1 MAEALSHIRVLDM
14 TRYLAG
20 PWATQMLGDM
30 GAEIIKVER
39 PNEGD
44 VVRTFGPPFPR
55 DKHGQE
61 CKESTFFLGMNRGK
75 KSVTLDI
82 ATPEGQDI
90 IRKLAA
96 NCDVLIENYIVGT
109 LQRYG
114 LGYDDIKAIK
124 PDIIYC
130 SITGYGQDGPYRD
143 RAGFDPIIQAMSG
156 LMSIN
161 GVPDGEPGG
170 GPLKT
175 GIAIAD
181 IMTGMNAAIAIL
193 GALNY
198 RSVSG
203 QGQFIDM
210 ALLDVMVAALTS
222 ENMKYLLLGE
232 IPQRLGRVSRNLAPT
247 QPFQCKDGILS
258 LAIAN
263 DAQFAKFMN
272 IMGRPEIAR
281 DEKFAKNAARK
292 RNRLEL
298 VAMLEAIFLTRPV
311 SEWVELIA
319 STGIPCGT
327 VNNIKAVFDDPQ
339 VKHRGM
345 RIELEHSQLG
355 TTPAV
360 ANPIRYS
367 ATPIKYKS
375 AAPLL
380 GQHTR
385 EVLRDLAHIE
395 DEQFERLAKKG
406 VV

>member
-1 MAEALSHIRVLDM
+1 MAEALSNIRVLDM

-20 PWATQMLGDM
+20 PWASQTLGDM
-30 GAEIIKVER
+30 GAEIIKIER

-44 VVRTFGPPFPR
+44 VVRTFGPPFPK
-55 DKHGQE
+55 DKHGKE
-61 CKESTFFLGMNRGK
+61 SKESTFFLGMNRGK
-75 KSVTLDI
+75 KSVTVDMGK
-82 ATPEGQDI
+82 PEGQDI

-96 NCDVLIENYIVGT
+96 KCDIVIENYIVGT
-109 LQRYG
+109 LPRYG
-114 LGYDDIKAIK
+114 LGYEHIKAVK

-130 SITGYGQDGPYRD
+130 SITGYGQDGPYRN
-143 RAGFDPIIQAMSG
+143 RAGFDPIIQAMCG
-156 LMSIN
+156 IMSIN

-170 GPLKT
+170 APLKT

-181 IMTGMNAAIAIL
+181 IMTGMQVSIAIL
-193 GALNY
+193 GALNH
-198 RSVSG
+198 RNVSG

-247 QPFQCKDGILS
+247 QPFECKDGTLS

-263 DAQFAKFMN
+263 DAQFAKFMT
-272 IMGRPEIAR
+272 IMGRPEVAR
-281 DEKFAKNAARK
+281 DEKFSRNSARK

-298 VAMLEAIFLTRPV
+298 IAMLEAIFVTRPV
-311 SEWVELIA
+311 AEWVESIA
-319 STGIPCGT
+319 SAGIPCGP
-327 VNNIKAVFDDPQ
+327 VNNIKQVFDDPQ

-345 RIELEHSQLG
+345 RIELEHTQLG
-355 TTPAV
+355 ATPGV

-367 ATPIKYKS
+367 ATPVKYKH

-380 GQHTR
+380 GEHTR
-385 EVLRDLAHIE
+385 QVLRDLAHIE
-395 DEQFERLAKKG
+395 GEQFEQLAKTG